1 MQTIEEGIQM
11 GIDQLLEKAG
21 KYLKSND
28 LARIKEAYKFAE
40 QAHAGQIRKSGEPYI
55 LHPLAVADIL
65 VDMQLDATTLEAALL
80 HDVVEDTNVTL
91 DMVREKFGFTC
102 AMLVDSLTKLEK
114 IQFKTKEEQQNA
126 NYRKMIVAMA
136 QDLRVILIKL
146 ADRLHNMR
154 TLKYQS
160 EDRQRKI
167 AEETLEIYCPLA
179 HRLGI
184 SAIKWEMED
193 ISLRYLNPQQYYRI
207 ANLMKKKR
215 NEREMYIQQCIK
227 TISEKLAETGIHGDI
242 SGRPKHIYSIY
253 KKMTAQNKEFNEIYD
268 LLAIRV
274 LVENVKDCYATL
286 GIIHTLWKPMP
297 GRFKDYI
304 AMPKPNMYQSLH
316 TTVIGPNG
324 DPLEVQIRTYEMHKT
339 SEYGVA
345 AHWAYKEGT
354 VVPSGSFE
362 EKLNWFREIL
372 ELQNEVRDASEF
384 MESLK
389 VDFFSDLVYVFTP
402 KGEVIELPA
411 GSVPLD
417 FAYRI
422 HTEVG
427 NRTIGAKV
435 NGRIVPL
442 DHKLKTGDIVEILT
456 SKHSY
461 GPSQD
466 WLKIAQSSNARSKIK
481 QWFKKEKRE
490 ENIKAGEQSIERELK
505 RLGYEPHVVMTDDNM
520 LEVAKKFSFQD
531 VEDMLSAAGI
541 GGITASQIC
550 TRLLDRFRKPEEEEL
565 QLTSEVKELK
575 PAVRKSRPTHGIR
588 VKGVDNVMVR
598 FARCCNPVPGDEIL
612 GYITRGRGV
621 SVHRADCNNLP
632 VVDDSDESNRL
643 IEVEWETS
651 VDATYNVEIEIL
663 GHDRRGLLNDVLQ
676 VISESKTIIA
686 AVSGRSDKNKIAH
699 INITI
704 LIRNKDHLHSIVEK
718 IKRVKDVFSVQR
730 IMQ

>member
-1 MQTIEEGIQM
+1 
-11 GIDQLLEKAG
+11 
-21 KYLKSND
+21 
-28 LARIKEAYKFAE
+28 
-40 QAHAGQIRKSGEPYI
+40 
-55 LHPLAVADIL
+55 
-65 VDMQLDATTLEAALL
+65 
-80 HDVVEDTNVTL
+80 
-91 DMVREKFGFTC
+91 
-102 AMLVDSLTKLEK
+102 
-114 IQFKTKEEQQNA
+114 
-126 NYRKMIVAMA
+126 
-136 QDLRVILIKL
+136 
-146 ADRLHNMR
+146 
-154 TLKYQS
+154 
-160 EDRQRKI
+160 
-167 AEETLEIYCPLA
+167 
-179 HRLGI
+179 
-184 SAIKWEMED
+184 
-193 ISLRYLNPQQYYRI
+193 
-207 ANLMKKKR
+207 
-215 NEREMYIQQCIK
+215 
-227 TISEKLAETGIHGDI
+227 
-242 SGRPKHIYSIY
+242 
-253 KKMTAQNKEFNEIYD
+253 
-268 LLAIRV
+268 
-274 LVENVKDCYATL
+274 
-286 GIIHTLWKPMP
+286 
-297 GRFKDYI
+297 
-304 AMPKPNMYQSLH
+304 
-316 TTVIGPNG
+316 
-324 DPLEVQIRTYEMHKT
+324 
-339 SEYGVA
+339 
-345 AHWAYKEGT
+345 
-354 VVPSGSFE
+354 
-362 EKLNWFREIL
+362 
-372 ELQNEVRDASEF
+372 
-384 MESLK
+384 
-389 VDFFSDLVYVFTP
+389 
-402 KGEVIELPA
+402 
-411 GSVPLD
+411 
-417 FAYRI
+417 
-422 HTEVG
+422 
-427 NRTIGAKV
+427 
-435 NGRIVPL
+435 
-442 DHKLKTGDIVEILT
+442 VEILT

>member
-1 MQTIEEGIQM
+1 
-11 GIDQLLEKAG
+11 
-21 KYLKSND
+21 
-28 LARIKEAYKFAE
+28 
-40 QAHAGQIRKSGEPYI
+40 
-55 LHPLAVADIL
+55 
-65 VDMQLDATTLEAALL
+65 
-80 HDVVEDTNVTL
+80 
-91 DMVREKFGFTC
+91 
-102 AMLVDSLTKLEK
+102 
-114 IQFKTKEEQQNA
+114 
-126 NYRKMIVAMA
+126 
-136 QDLRVILIKL
+136 
-146 ADRLHNMR
+146 
-154 TLKYQS
+154 
-160 EDRQRKI
+160 
-167 AEETLEIYCPLA
+167 
-179 HRLGI
+179 
-184 SAIKWEMED
+184 
-193 ISLRYLNPQQYYRI
+193 
-207 ANLMKKKR
+207 
-215 NEREMYIQQCIK
+215 
-227 TISEKLAETGIHGDI
+227 
-242 SGRPKHIYSIY
+242 
-253 KKMTAQNKEFNEIYD
+253 
-268 LLAIRV
+268 
-274 LVENVKDCYATL
+274 
-286 GIIHTLWKPMP
+286 
-297 GRFKDYI
+297 
-304 AMPKPNMYQSLH
+304 MYQSLH

-490 ENIKAGEQSIERELK
+490 ENIKAGEQAVERELK

-520 LEVAKKFSFQD
+520 QEVAKKFAFQD

-541 GGITASQIC
+541 GGITPAQIV
-550 TRLLDRFRKPEEEEL
+550 TRLLDRFRKPEEENL

-575 PAVRKSRPTHGIR
+575 ELKTAARKSRPTHGIR

-704 LIRNKDHLHSIVEK
+704 LIRNTDHLHSIVEK
-718 IKRVKDVFSVQR
+718 IKRVKDIFSVQR